1 MCGRFVQDDEL
12 NTLLVDYALSAH
24 RFPDYQP
31 RYNIAP
37 TQTIALVLEHIGD
50 DGAPQRLLGPARWSL
65 VPPWEKTLTLRY
77 STFNARAEKIAT
89 TRTFAGALTH
99 QRAMI
104 PAGGYYEWVKTGETK
119 TPHFIHPAEKAP
131 TAFAA
136 VYSWWQPDERTP
148 PLCTATILTTDAPD
162 HLAWVHP
169 RTPVFVPETW
179 WDHWLDPRVE
189 GTQLLVDQLL
199 HDQPAVTAHL
209 ESYPVGPVKGEGLK
223 LIQPIGPAS

>member
-12 NTLLVDYALSAH
+12 NTLLVDYALSGH

-37 TQTIALVLEHIGD
+37 TQTIALILEHPSD
-50 DGAPQRLLGPARWSL
+50 DGARQRLLGPARWSL
-65 VPPWEKTLTLRY
+65 VPPWEKTLPLPY

-99 QRAMI
+99 QRALI
-104 PAGGYYEWVKTGETK
+104 PTGGYYEWVKSGDTK
-119 TPHFIHPAEKAP
+119 TPHFIHSTDDAP

-136 VYSWWQPDERTP
+136 VYSWWRPDGDTA

-169 RTPVFVPETW
+169 RTPVFVPPSW
-179 WDHWLDPRVE
+179 QNRWLDSTVE
-189 GTQLLVDQLL
+189 GSQLLVDELL
-199 HDQPAVTAHL
+199 QDQTIVTNTL
-209 ESYPVGPVKGEGLK
+209 EAYPVGPVRGEGK
-223 LIQPIGPAS
+223 DLIARLES